1 MNTLYIAIHIV
12 YVNGMNI
19 EQNIDFEL
27 GRLRKVAWRM
37 DALFYIPRTNISVGL
52 DNILGLIPVVGDAL
66 TALPSLWLINEARK
80 LGASPGTLAY
90 MPLNTVLDFFV
101 GMVPVIG
108 DIFDVLYNANIR
120 NYRALERN
128 LNKKT
133 AHARTV
139 RTAQKSVVWDQPNLL
154 A

>member
-1 MNTLYIAIHIV
+1 
-12 YVNGMNI
+12 MNI
-19 EQNIDFEL
+19 EQNIDLEL
-27 GRLRKVAWRM
+27 ARLRKVAWRM

-52 DNILGLIPVVGDAL
+52 DNIVGLVPVVGDAL
-66 TALPSLWLINEARK
+66 TALPSLWLIYEARK

-90 MPLNTVLDFFV
+90 MMLNTILDLFV

-108 DIFDVLYNANIR
+108 DIFDVVYNANIR

-128 LNKKT
+128 LNKKA
-133 AHARTV
+133 AHAKTV
-139 RTAQKSVVWDQPNLL
+139 RTASKSLDWDQPNLL

>member
-1 MNTLYIAIHIV
+1 M

-19 EQNIDFEL
+19 EQNIDLEL
-27 GRLRKVAWRM
+27 ERLRNVAWRM

-52 DNILGLIPVVGDAL
+52 DNIVGLVPVVGDAL
-66 TALPSLWLINEARK
+66 AALPSLWMIFEARR

-90 MPLNTVLDFFV
+90 MLFNTILDFFV
-101 GMVPVIG
+101 GMVPVVG

-120 NYRALERN
+120 NFRALERS
-128 LNKKT
+128 LNKK
-133 AHARTV
+133 AARAKTV
-139 RTAQKSVVWDQPNLL
+139 RTASKSVDWDQPNLL